1 MKKFLKFFSLFFAG
15 ALCSFLVSYFVV
27 DTDHD
32 KDIEKEG
39 VFWVV
44 KFNSKGKIQ
53 NQILADYIREN
64 REKGEVVCKDFYSN
78 DLHIFAGKVSV
89 RDLTLTKD
97 YINFTTD
104 FGSIK

>member
-27 DTDHD
+27 DADH
-32 KDIEKEG
+32 EKEG

-104 FGSIK
+104 FGAVK